1 MWYNTIIKIMMG
13 GMKNM
18 SQKSLTVGD
27 VLKIKNYL
35 EQIKSTASDA
45 EKTTIDELIEKL
57 ERMEARSYIS
67 IT

>member
-1 MWYNTIIKIMMG
+1 
-13 GMKNM
+13 M